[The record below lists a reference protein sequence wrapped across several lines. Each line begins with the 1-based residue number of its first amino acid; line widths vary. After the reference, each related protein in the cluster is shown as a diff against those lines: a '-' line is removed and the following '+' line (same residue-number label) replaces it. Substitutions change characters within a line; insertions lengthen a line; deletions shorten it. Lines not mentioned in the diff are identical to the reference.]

1 MHDCRVHYSPYG
13 TWKLTVVDHAS
24 LQLDTV
30 TDVRFEFNLQY
41 KPSLFGGDPVF
52 FEGDMGC
59 MIELGVAACATDGAF
74 VPAPAGPPAP
84 PTDPSKGHVPS
95 RSVDVAS
102 CSSTDE
108 FAAVFAP
115 VNTECCDEPAE
126 DCSTGFP
133 ATCAAVLLP
142 AQTACAEFMTAGGL
156 AMAATKQLV
165 DRAAALCPGSGS
177 GH

>member
-59 MIELGVAACATDGAF
+59 MIELGV
-74 VPAPAGPPAP
+74 
-84 PTDPSKGHVPS
+84 
-95 RSVDVAS
+95 
-102 CSSTDE
+102 
-108 FAAVFAP
+108 
-115 VNTECCDEPAE
+115 
-126 DCSTGFP
+126 P
-133 ATCAAVLLP
+133 ATCNEGCAAVLLP
-142 AQTACAEFMTAGGL
+142 AQAACADEAAGRSRCCT
-156 AMAATKQLV
+156 MSWKW
-165 DRAAALCPGSGS
+165 
-177 GH
+177 